1 MTDIMNTFDEDKN
14 ESIPESSTLEDDSIS
29 ESSTLED
36 DTYLNYL
43 LSNYSMDVDYLDR
56 VRESLKKPKVRE
68 TYTVQIGD
76 WTIEV
81 KPYTIHRIR
90 RILKKYFG
98 NSEKGGYGL
107 ERIYEYKYGRYP
119 GQEVHYDIIDNET
132 KKVVIPYATLRTIR
146 VILSGIAGTGFP
158 LEDMYDQIFEFRLM
172 SWQEHGFPLFPAEKD
187 LFKY

>member
-1 MTDIMNTFDEDKN
+1 MNTFDEDKN
-14 ESIPESSTLEDDSIS
+14 ESIPEHLTLENDEYAD
-29 ESSTLED
+29 
-36 DTYLNYL
+36 YL
-43 LSNYSMDVDYLDR
+43 LRNCPEGIDYLDR

-119 GQEVHYDIIDNET
+119 GQEVHYKIVDNET
-132 KKVVIPYATLRTIR
+132 NKVVIPCTTLRTIR
-146 VILSGIAGTGFP
+146 VILSGIARTGFP
-158 LEDMYDQIFEFRLM
+158 LDDMYDQIFEFRLM

-187 LFKY
+187 LYKY